1 MVAMALACDSGNPP
15 TADASTP
22 ASNNAATADPAL
34 LTLEKMKLAWKMAD
48 IQGETEIMIIGR
60 RNNEEVIEARLER
73 FQRAYQLIDEMLESE
88 TTPGRPQP

>member
-15 TADASTP
+15 TADASAP

-34 LTLEKMKLAWKMAD
+34 LTLEKMKLAWEMAD
-48 IQGETEIMIIGR
+48 IHVDIEIGIIRDNEGAIET
-60 RNNEEVIEARLER
+60 RLER
-73 FQRAYQLIDEMLESE
+73 FQRAYQLIDEILESE